1 MAIGPI
7 SARPLEW
14 NPPKAAVSRVPY
26 LPGLDGMRALAVVAV
41 MVYHANNA
49 WLPGGFI
56 GVEVFFVISG
66 YLITLLLIGEHERT
80 GRIGLREFWTR
91 RARRLL
97 PALFTMMAAL
107 VTYAALFD
115 RDQLGRIRGDVIAGL
130 LYVSNWYQ
138 IWVGQGY
145 TSRLNW
151 VPLRH
156 LWSLA
161 VEEQFYLVWP
171 LIIVGL
177 ISLGRRRL
185 PQVAVWLVGVALLIA
200 LVTALLFYP
209 GHVGLPEFTPDAYW
223 TVAGRSISKND
234 ALYLSTITRATG
246 LLLGAAFAMV
256 WRPVAVVRGPLRDK
270 GRQLDLLAGISLGV
284 LAVLALSLHVSRIDG
299 AGDSRLFRGGF
310 LLVDV
315 ATLGV
320 MAAVTHRR
328 AAAGAL
334 LGTPTLALIGTRSY
348 GLYLY
353 HWPIF
358 QIMRDPSGAGLSV
371 AQFMEAMAI
380 TVIVTEASYRF
391 IETPIRRG
399 SVSVWWHRL
408 RDGHDVPG
416 RRALA
421 AVGVVVT
428 ALVAFSVASL
438 AVADIELTP
447 LERSLQCGQQA
458 ASGTVD
464 PNLDCPEFTLATA
477 AAATTLAPAIAATGT
492 DPAGSVDAVATATTT
507 AATPTPAVTTTLA
520 GAATPAVV
528 APSTTTGGTLA
539 AGARMAYGDSVML
552 GARPA
557 LLQDGFNEVD
567 AVEGRQIYDVTPI
580 VHQRAAAGSL
590 PPVVVAQL
598 GTNGAFEFSHLD
610 HFVEAFPP
618 TTQLYIM
625 TIREGA
631 AVPFAAANNEAIRA
645 LPAKYPNVHVI
656 DWAAESA
663 ACPGDCFYND
673 GVGHLKPDGE
683 AYYVAMINQA
693 LGG

>member
-115 RDQLGRIRGDVIAGL
+115 RDELGRIRGDVIAGL

-161 VEEQFYLVWP
+161 VEEQFYLCWP

-177 ISLGRRRL
+177 MSLGRRRL
-185 PQVAVWLVGVALLIA
+185 PQVAVWLVAVAVLIA
-200 LVTALLFYP
+200 LATALLFYP

-270 GRQLDLLAGISLGV
+270 ARQLDLLAGVSLGV
-284 LAVLALSLHVSRIDG
+284 LMVLALSLHVSRIDG

-310 LLVDV
+310 LLVDI

-334 LGTPTLALIGTRSY
+334 LGTQTLAVIGTRSY

-380 TVIVTEASYRF
+380 TVVVTEASYRF
-391 IETPIRRG
+391 VETPIRRG
-399 SVSVWWHRL
+399 SVSAWWHRL
-408 RDGHDVPG
+408 RDGGYDVPG

-421 AVGVVVT
+421 TVGVVVT

-464 PNLDCPEFTLATA
+464 ANLDCPDFSVATA
-477 AAATTLAPAIAATGT
+477 PAAATTLAPAVAVAGDGS
-492 DPAGSVDAVATATTT
+492 DPAGTTATVAGTT
-507 AATPTPAVTTTLA
+507 AAAATPASTTTLA
-520 GAATPAVV
+520 GAAPVV

-539 AGARMAYGDSVML
+539 PGARMAYGDSVML

-580 VHQRAAAGSL
+580 VRQRAAAGSL

-618 TTQLYIM
+618 TTQLFIL
-625 TIREGA
+625 TIREGS

-656 DWAAESA
+656 DWATESQ

>member
-1 MAIGPI
+1 M
-7 SARPLEW
+7 
-14 NPPKAAVSRVPY
+14 
-26 LPGLDGMRALAVVAV
+26 
-41 MVYHANNA
+41 
-49 WLPGGFI
+49 
-56 GVEVFFVISG
+56 
-66 YLITLLLIGEHERT
+66 
-80 GRIGLREFWTR
+80 
-91 RARRLL
+91 
-97 PALFTMMAAL
+97 
-107 VTYAALFD
+107 
-115 RDQLGRIRGDVIAGL
+115 
-130 LYVSNWYQ
+130 SNWYQ

-161 VEEQFYLVWP
+161 VEEQFYLCWP

-185 PQVAVWLVGVALLIA
+185 PQVAVWLVGVAVLIA

-284 LAVLALSLHVSRIDG
+284 LMVLALSLHVSRIDG

-358 QIMRDPSGAGLSV
+358 QIFRDPSGAGLSV

-380 TVIVTEASYRF
+380 TVVVTEASYRF

-464 PNLDCPEFTLATA
+464 PNLDCPEFTVATAA
-477 AAATTLAPAIAATGT
+477 AAATTLAPRSRSPPPAAIP
-492 DPAGSVDAVATATTT
+492 PARSAPSQARRPPPPRRHRRPPPPRRA
-507 AATPTPAVTTTLA
+507 PPRRRW
-520 GAATPAVV
+520 V

-580 VHQRAAAGSL
+580 VRQRAAAGSL

-625 TIREGA
+625 TIREGSRG
-631 AVPFAAANNEAIRA
+631 AVRRRQQRGDPGPAGEVSQRPHHRLGDRGRGLPRRLLLRRRGRPPEARRRGLLRRDDQPGARRLAPRA
-645 LPAKYPNVHVI
+645 ISPQRARRDPREGSRRRRLHPRVGLPRPRRRR
-656 DWAAESA
+656 
-663 ACPGDCFYND
+663 PRFG
-673 GVGHLKPDGE
+673 
-683 AYYVAMINQA
+683 
-693 LGG
+693 

>member
-209 GHVGLPEFTPDAYW
+209 GHVGAARVHPRRLLDRRRTEHQQE
-223 TVAGRSISKND
+223 R
-234 ALYLSTITRATG
+234 RAVPVDDHPGDRPPARCGVRHG
-246 LLLGAAFAMV
+246 LAPGGG
-256 WRPVAVVRGPLRDK
+256 GP
-270 GRQLDLLAGISLGV
+270 
-284 LAVLALSLHVSRIDG
+284 
-299 AGDSRLFRGGF
+299 
-310 LLVDV
+310 
-315 ATLGV
+315 
-320 MAAVTHRR
+320 R
-328 AAAGAL
+328 AAA
-334 LGTPTLALIGTRSY
+334 
-348 GLYLY
+348 
-353 HWPIF
+353 
-358 QIMRDPSGAGLSV
+358 
-371 AQFMEAMAI
+371 
-380 TVIVTEASYRF
+380 
-391 IETPIRRG
+391 
-399 SVSVWWHRL
+399 
-408 RDGHDVPG
+408 
-416 RRALA
+416 
-421 AVGVVVT
+421 
-428 ALVAFSVASL
+428 
-438 AVADIELTP
+438 
-447 LERSLQCGQQA
+447 
-458 ASGTVD
+458 
-464 PNLDCPEFTLATA
+464 
-477 AAATTLAPAIAATGT
+477 
-492 DPAGSVDAVATATTT
+492 
-507 AATPTPAVTTTLA
+507 
-520 GAATPAVV
+520 
-528 APSTTTGGTLA
+528 
-539 AGARMAYGDSVML
+539 
-552 GARPA
+552 
-557 LLQDGFNEVD
+557 
-567 AVEGRQIYDVTPI
+567 
-580 VHQRAAAGSL
+580 
-590 PPVVVAQL
+590 
-598 GTNGAFEFSHLD
+598 
-610 HFVEAFPP
+610 
-618 TTQLYIM
+618 
-625 TIREGA
+625 
-631 AVPFAAANNEAIRA
+631 
-645 LPAKYPNVHVI
+645 
-656 DWAAESA
+656 
-663 ACPGDCFYND
+663 
-673 GVGHLKPDGE
+673 
-683 AYYVAMINQA
+683 
-693 LGG
+693 